1 MAKTADKNIYANVF
15 LRQLNAL
22 LTVMYQANQPH
33 DSLFGQMRT
42 YFQQEQHAWQ
52 ELKSLQ
58 QRWQD
63 AKAQQDP
70 ALSQHRRRYT
80 ELSYQLEQ
88 QRIKRLEQ
96 SVYCCELLLQL
107 SEGES
112 KAETLTRSA
121 RLLGSLQL
129 LVPHQ
134 PKRALE
140 VQFSYKLL
148 YKMVLAL
155 RLLDHR
161 LERDLMPSS
170 WQLCWQQRQSD
181 PTASTLCPFRN
192 QIQLPLLQA
201 ILVQEFGQLHPAA
214 QKLLLNA
221 ERRLDPL
228 TELDGDARYQ
238 FLLQSHQG
246 SLQLVQQGLG
256 VWPYQGSDKT
266 ERQQHEHQQQKQQQ
280 WIKQLL
286 EATQVPGQG
295 SGNLLKVPQVYASI
309 VMPGRKRFRYEALPK
324 AALLLKQGVQQ
335 QLYSADWVDQLLRI
349 TGLFPQGYGL
359 AFIPARASEQS
370 RDKYEFAIVNAL
382 YPAEPQVPHC
392 RIVTRNL
399 QYKNTGKDYAVPTA
413 QNLYFRPARKQLE
426 VVPPERLRE
435 ILTKLFADAE
445 QRFLRQLLP
454 RCWQPS
460 DFFSLPAHQNLWNKG

>member
-1 MAKTADKNIYANVF
+1 MAKTADKTIYANVF
-15 LRQLNAL
+15 LRQLNFL
-22 LTVMYQANQPH
+22 LTALYQASQPQ
-33 DSLFGQMRT
+33 DSLFGLVRA
-42 YFQQEQHAWQ
+42 YFQQEQPGWQ
-52 ELKSLQ
+52 ELVNLQ
-58 QRWQD
+58 QNWQN
-63 AKAQQDP
+63 AKKLPDP

-88 QRIKRLEQ
+88 QRLKRLEQ
-96 SVYCCELLLQL
+96 SIYCCELLLQL
-107 SEGES
+107 CEGES
-112 KAETLTRSA
+112 KSETLTRSA
-121 RLLGSLQL
+121 RVLGSLQL

-161 LERDLMPSS
+161 LEREQMPSS
-170 WQLCWQQRQSD
+170 WQHCWQQRQSD

-214 QKLLLNA
+214 QKLLHNS

-228 TELDGDARYQ
+228 TELDSDARYQ

-266 ERQQHEHQQQKQQQ
+266 ERQQHEQQQQKQQQ

-309 VMPGRKRFRYEALPK
+309 VMPGRKRFQYDALPK
-324 AALLLKQGVQQ
+324 AALLLKQGVQH

-382 YPAEPQVPHC
+382 YPADPQVPHC

-399 QYKNTGKDYAVPTA
+399 QYKNTGKDYAVPTT
-413 QNLYFRPARKQLE
+413 QNLYFRTARKQLE

-435 ILTKLFADAE
+435 ILSKLFADAE

-454 RCWQPS
+454 RCWQPN